1 MKKVSKILA
10 LLMAAC
16 MLFSLVAMSAGATA
30 TAVPNSN
37 YKRPEVT
44 AYKVTERPK
53 IDGNANDATW
63 KQALEITFTK
73 KALADGSGQLW
84 SYTEDS
90 LLWEDMPEDIGGDGK
105 AYLGWD
111 EDYFYF
117 ALVIDDAEN
126 VNNESQGVN
135 LWKGDCLQM
144 QIGPDMTPQGL
155 AKRYEFGF
163 ALSQFG
169 GTRRLGYQWF
179 PLEDDLKQG
188 GKQDMKNA
196 SANADY
202 YYYVDRKGTTT
213 TYEVALK
220 YSQFGREAQMK
231 AGDQIPFSFALHLY
245 CETPDKFLLN
255 PDDFNGYFME
265 WAKGVVGGA
274 EGKMLTEGATV
285 TLGGTKGGK
294 EEPTTP
300 PVQTTTPP
308 TTTAPITNPGTP
320 TTTKPP
326 VTDPGTPT
334 TTVATPDPSQGGE
347 TTTTEAPTT
356 TTTEPPVVDG
366 TVFYVEENATD
377 VDDADTIDAIKAD
390 FPDDEIAIKK
400 FVATEK
406 KFGIGQDFL
415 KGVYVKDADGKF
427 VALEGA
433 VEEIEAEDGSVSE
446 WMMYEVEKDAELYIV
461 KMVPPTTTTAEPT
474 TTTEAQV
481 ETTTKAPETDNDNE
495 ANTTPDDD
503 KTEEGGFP
511 IWIIIVAV
519 VVVAAAVVA
528 FIVLKKKKGAVE
540 E

>member
-1 MKKVSKILA
+1 MKKASKVLA
-10 LLMAAC
+10 VLLC
-16 MLFSLVAMSAGATA
+16 IGLLFSLASVVTFAGP
-30 TAVPNSN
+30 VPNAN
-37 YKRPEVT
+37 YDTPKRTIGKME
-44 AYKVTERPK
+44 ARPK
-53 IDGNANDATW
+53 IDGNLKDWEGAT
-63 KQALEITFTK
+63 KEPFTK
-73 KALADGSGQLW
+73 DALKAGSGQLW
-84 SYTEDS
+84 SYSEDG
-90 LLWEDMPEDIGGDGK
+90 LLFDELPDDGDGT
-105 AYLGWD
+105 AYFAWD
-111 EDYFYF
+111 EEYFYF
-117 ALVIDDAEN
+117 GLEIEDDEN
-126 VNNESQGVN
+126 TNNESQTVN
-135 LWKGDCLQM
+135 LWKGDCLQF
-144 QIGPDMTPQGL
+144 QIGKDKTSV
-155 AKRYEFGF
+155 RYEFGF
-163 ALSQFG
+163 ALSNFG
-169 GTRRLGYQWF
+169 GTRRLGHQWF
-179 PLEDDLKQG
+179 PLDQSMKQG
-188 GKQDMKNA
+188 GKQDMSKGA
-196 SANADY
+196 TEDY

-213 TYEVALK
+213 TYEIALK
-220 YSQFGREAQMK
+220 YSAFGRDAK
-231 AGDQIPFSFALHLY
+231 LAAGDMIPFAFSLQLY
-245 CETPDKFLLN
+245 SDEPDPMNLGETKR
-255 PDDFNGYFME
+255 YFME
-265 WAKGVVGGA
+265 WAKGVVGGTVEKVLDTA
-274 EGKMLTEGATV
+274 GELTLKEGDGPV
-285 TLGGTKGGK
+285 V
-294 EEPTTP
+294 TTP
-300 PVQTTTPP
+300 QTTTPP

-320 TTTKPP
+320 TTTQPP

-334 TTVATPDPSQGGE
+334 TTVAPNPSQGGE